1 MESFFAW
8 MVELVDTRDLKSRE
22 PCARVGSSPTLGT
35 SKQRLSGILLLESLC
50 YSWTTVSS
58 WLETRSLYL

>member
-1 MESFFAW
+1 

-35 SKQRLSGILLLESLC
+35 SKKRLSWFNHLGSLFCFILQPLI
-50 YSWTTVSS
+50 YP
-58 WLETRSLYL
+58 